1 MDIKRIFVPL
11 TLESIEPLIFPDVAL
26 YIKTGGN
33 FVLYKSSGHDFTHHD
48 HARRIFALFWSLN
61 RVFCISARDIKKV
74 RNRESRS

>member
-33 FVLYKSSGHDFTHHD
+33 FVLYKSSGRDFTHHD
-48 HARRIFALFWSLN
+48 HDRLSTNGVAFVFLIHSNSRLF
-61 RVFCISARDIKKV
+61 
-74 RNRESRS
+74 